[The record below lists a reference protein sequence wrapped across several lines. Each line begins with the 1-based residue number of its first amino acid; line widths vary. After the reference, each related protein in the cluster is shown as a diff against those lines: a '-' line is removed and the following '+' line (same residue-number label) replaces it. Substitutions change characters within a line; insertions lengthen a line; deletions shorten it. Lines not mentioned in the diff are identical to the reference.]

1 MKPFSTIYD
10 EFEANM
16 IIGSEY
22 HQYASSIEGNEGDLS
37 NAVIFYKWWMERNGM
52 WKNNIKLKTTWE

>member
-10 EFEANM
+10 EFEKNM